1 MTSNRTMEALA
12 LAAVSAVLIGFG
24 DNLVR
29 PIAETTGLWQLQ
41 LVRSTIVAVL
51 VVAVAAL
58 RGMALRPLRWRG
70 VAARSAV
77 QAVALLIYFG
87 CLSFMT
93 VAQAAA
99 GLFTAPIFVLLIG
112 RVAYGH
118 PLGPVRIG
126 AVVVGFLGVLLVLA
140 PGSEAPLSPA
150 ALLPLAAGALYALS
164 NIATREWCRGESAT
178 VLMLGFFVALG
189 LAGLAGLGLLA
200 LLPPMAAPGPAGFVL
215 RGWVTPDATFL
226 LLATVQAV
234 GAALGV
240 VLMVRAYQ
248 VAEANRV
255 SVFEY
260 LVLPSAAFWGFVLY
274 DQRIGLAAVLGMAL
288 IFAAGVAIA
297 LRSR

>member
-1 MTSNRTMEALA
+1 
-12 LAAVSAVLIGFG
+12 
-24 DNLVR
+24 
-29 PIAETTGLWQLQ
+29 
-41 LVRSTIVAVL
+41 
-51 VVAVAAL
+51 
-58 RGMALRPLRWRG
+58 
-70 VAARSAV
+70 
-77 QAVALLIYFG
+77 
-87 CLSFMT
+87 
-93 VAQAAA
+93 
-99 GLFTAPIFVLLIG
+99 
-112 RVAYGH
+112 
-118 PLGPVRIG
+118 
-126 AVVVGFLGVLLVLA
+126 
-140 PGSEAPLSPA
+140 
-150 ALLPLAAGALYALS
+150 
-164 NIATREWCRGESAT
+164 
-178 VLMLGFFVALG
+178 
-189 LAGLAGLGLLA
+189 
-200 LLPPMAAPGPAGFVL
+200 MAAPGPAGFVL